1 MSQEKEIFLFNNQYT
16 KFMLDRPEII
26 NISVIIVAYN
36 RKMYVKQ
43 AVESVLNQTYDKN
56 KYEIIVVKNF
66 HDEDIDKFLIANKV
80 NNIFSLNDE
89 YGKQLS
95 IGISNSNGDIICF
108 LDDDDLF
115 DENKLKRVYQIFNAY
130 EIMYYRNSYK
140 NIDENRNEVHNNELL
155 NFEKPLYYKN
165 SFNTPLNI
173 ISRIVNMSGTCIKK
187 SFISKYL
194 DPLSKLYI
202 TPDRFINEL
211 PYIEDIGSFY
221 DSEKLSLYRVHESSS
236 HTKIKDKNAF
246 INKQLL
252 VTERAIKDHKFLLEF
267 EKNTKMELL
276 MKYYLLILLNH
287 LYLIKKGAKRPKFK
301 EYLYLL
307 RYANKFELRFDYIE
321 IIMGLLG
328 FFGYKF
334 RFWCI
339 YNFNNLLNKRSHI
352 H

>member
-1 MSQEKEIFLFNNQYT
+1 MVERVETLS
-16 KFMLDRPEII
+16 
-26 NISVIIVAYN
+26 ISVIIVAYN
-36 RKMYVKQ
+36 RKTYIKQ

-56 KYEIIVVKNF
+56 KYEILVVKNF

-89 YGKQLS
+89 YGKKLNT
-95 IGISNSNGDIICF
+95 GISNSNNDIICF

-115 DENKLKRVYQIFNAY
+115 DKDRLERVNQIFNTY
-130 EIMYYRNSYK
+130 KIMYYRNSLK
-140 NIDENRNEVHNNELL
+140 NIDEYGNEVHYNKFIE
-155 NFEKPLYYKN
+155 FETPLYYKH
-165 SFNTPLNI
+165 SFDTPLNI
-173 ISRIVNMSGTCIKK
+173 ISRMVNLSGTCIKK

-202 TPDRFINEL
+202 TADRFINEL

-221 DSEKLSLYRVHESSS
+221 DSEKLSLYRVHQSATHVE
-236 HTKIKDKNAF
+236 TKDKNAF
-246 INKQLL
+246 INNQLL

-276 MKYYLLILLNH
+276 MKYYLLMLLNH
-287 LYLIKKGAKRPKFK
+287 LYLIKKGAKRPKLK
-301 EYLYLL
+301 EYRYLL
-307 RYANKFELRFDYIE
+307 RYANKFELRFDYVE

-339 YNFNNLLNKRSHI
+339 YNFNNLLNKRNHV